1 MKKEKILTYKISPQ
15 EFASISG
22 YYGDTFEVIDES
34 TCFEDVLS
42 LPATMIVLNPE
53 ALTEAEYEQLD
64 DLFQWDSDTM
74 LVFSAKPKRPERIK
88 YSYYVE
94 DDFSHP
100 DGSTWGTDELLR
112 QKNEYELAV
121 QAKDQLLSDIDA
133 LITPAEE
140 LSVVSKSA
148 GLMNGTLLYQHLTDV
163 IRYMKESVKPRER
176 VAFRYEIISILL
188 SMKLAY
194 GLIEEDTAAP
204 FWNDLPED
212 SEWII
217 ALSEQIRAHRNAY
230 LEHGNSLYV
239 PKKTKKRDD

>member
-15 EFASISG
+15 EFASISE

-34 TCFEDVLS
+34 TCFEDVLA

-64 DLFQWDSDTM
+64 DLFQWDPDTM
-74 LVFSAKPKRPERIK
+74 LVFSAKPKRPDKIK

-94 DDFSHP
+94 DNFSHL
-100 DGSTWGTDELLR
+100 DGHTWGTDELLR
-112 QKNEYELAV
+112 QKNEYDFAV

-148 GLMNGTLLYQHLTDV
+148 GLMNGTLLYQHFSDL
-163 IRYMKESVKPRER
+163 IRYMKESVEPRER
-176 VAFRYEIISILL
+176 VAFRNEITNILL

-194 GLIEEDTAAP
+194 GLICIEDVTP
-204 FWNDLPED
+204 FDNELSED
-212 SEWII
+212 SKWII
-217 ALSEQIRAHRNAY
+217 ALSEQIRSHRNDY
-230 LEHGNSLYV
+230 LEHGNRLYV
-239 PKKTKKRDD
+239 PKKDN